1 MKKLLHILIMCF
13 LLTACD
19 KLPANGDLDG
29 MWQLIEV
36 EHNGVI
42 RNVKEGQVYMS
53 IQLKLFML
61 GDRVNSM
68 RYYGY
73 FNHEG
78 DSIFFWQFSYPSM
91 NESDDDNNLPVEE
104 EDKGEL
110 ERWGF
115 YSLKERFKVE
125 KLTKDL
131 LIMQSDSVKI
141 RYIKF

>member
-1 MKKLLHILIMCF
+1 MKRLLHILLICF

-42 RNVKEGQVYMS
+42 RNVKEEQIYMS

-61 GDRVNSM
+61 GDRINSM

-73 FNHEG
+73 FDHKG
-78 DSIFFWQFSYPSM
+78 DSICFWQFSYPSM
-91 NESDDDNNLPVEE
+91 NESDEDNNIPVEE
-104 EDKGEL
+104 DEKEDL
-110 ERWGF
+110 EKWGF
-115 YSLKERFKVE
+115 YSLNEVFRIE

-131 LIMQSDSVKI
+131 LIMESDSAKI

>member
-42 RNVKEGQVYMS
+42 RNVKEDQVYMS

-78 DSIFFWQFSYPSM
+78 DSIYFWQFSYPSM

-115 YSLKERFKVE
+115 YSLKEIFKVE

>member
-1 MKKLLHILIMCF
+1 MCF